1 MGVKVFVLGRPGSG
15 KSTAAH
21 HLNHLFQCQNRS
33 AQHFNDYDILL
44 EMFLADTEHKKF
56 RATEHN
62 GFDAI
67 DLSVL
72 DDALKILETRI
83 QREAATAD
91 LVTIEFARDDYREAL
106 RQFSPAF
113 LKDAY
118 ILFLD
123 ADLETCIRR
132 VHDRVEHAVTD
143 DDHPSFSDDIFR
155 WYYARDNKPYMSR
168 FLRTEFGIRK
178 AVKII
183 DNTGSLTSFL
193 NSIELFANGL
203 FVQENGLLAPALN
216 TGR

>member
-21 HLNHLFQCQNRS
+21 HLNHLAQCQSWS
-33 AQHFNDYDILL
+33 AEHFNDYDILL

-72 DDALKILETRI
+72 DDALKILEARI
-83 QREAATAD
+83 QRDAAAAN

-106 RQFSPAF
+106 RQFTPAF

-118 ILFLD
+118 VLFLD
-123 ADLETCIRR
+123 ADIETCIQR
-132 VHDRVEHAVTD
+132 VHDRVEHAITN

-155 WYYARDNKPYMSR
+155 WYYARDNKPYMST

-193 NSIELFANGL
+193 SSLRLFADDL
-203 FVQENGLLAPALN
+203 FVQENALLTAASTVL
-216 TGR
+216 